1 MERSGKVLLGLVGA
15 TSMLLLDAAPA
26 MGAMLEEVVVTARKR
41 EESLQDVPV
50 SIQALDA
57 TKLERYD
64 STHLSEIADMANN
77 VQITAGTNG
86 SGGSFIIRGYGSP
99 ATDSGIESSVAL
111 NIDGVQTARGFVSRT
126 AFFDLQSVQILKGP
140 QALFFG
146 KDSPAG
152 VVGVTSAMPTDQ
164 FETKV
169 VGGYE
174 TGTDEYILE
183 GVVSGPL
190 ADRLNGR
197 LAVRYTDRGGWVDNN
212 AGFVENSNGEIL
224 PAEPYDLPGATTDIG
239 EVTTYTG
246 RLTMDWAATDDLQ
259 VTAKLF
265 ATNEESDGLST
276 NEFANCTTP
285 GVNQIALIGV
295 GVRTDPFGD
304 CDLDNETSIGTPPQE
319 ILDTWDVDV
328 GEHYWSDYEAIMGTV
343 NVEWQRGWGTIS
355 SITGYLDYSFRGL
368 DNFGG
373 NLFPAY
379 LGYNPDWHE
388 QLSQELRLNTELP
401 GPVNFMVGF
410 YVDTFDRD
418 HESSIKLANF
428 GPDPATGFGN
438 DAHVVQNTE
447 GDSWSTFA
455 QVRWDITDEWELAA
469 GGRFTHDE
477 KKGTQENVYL
487 HTFFAL
493 GGGMV
498 PVGQSVDADF
508 EDEHFSPEV
517 TLTWRPSNDLTLW
530 GAYKTGYKSGGYST
544 PTVLSSFYTPDS
556 IVFEPEEAEG
566 FEVGVKST
574 LLDGRMRLNATA
586 YTYEFTNLQVS
597 VLDVLTTA
605 FYISNAA
612 EAKTTGFELDTV
624 FQATDALQL
633 YAEFGYND
641 GEYERYPGAACYPGQ
656 PVGSDACMDF
666 NGDGVGDAQDL
677 SGALLSYAPEW
688 SGSLGF
694 EYAYPLN
701 PNWLVV
707 FSGEGIYTDDYRT
720 TSDGH
725 PEAVQDSFWRLRSRL
740 GLQST
745 DGVWDFSVIGRNL
758 TDKVYPVGGARPGAV
773 TRFDQS
779 GGGSLPRTLLF
790 QATYRM

>member
-1 MERSGKVLLGLVGA
+1 MKMRSRILLGCLGVG
-15 TSMLLLDAAPA
+15 SLLLLDAAPA
-26 MGAMLEEVVVTARKR
+26 AAATLEEVVVTARKR

-50 SIQALDA
+50 AIQALDNA
-57 TKLERYD
+57 KIERYD
-64 STHLSEIADMANN
+64 ATTLGEIADMANN

-126 AFFDLQSVQILKGP
+126 AFFDLESVQILKGP

-152 VVGVTSAMPTDQ
+152 VVGVTSASPTDQ
-164 FETKV
+164 FEAKV
-169 VGGYE
+169 LGGYE

-183 GVVSGPL
+183 GMVSGPL
-190 ADRLNGR
+190 AERLNGR
-197 LAVRYTDRGGWVDNN
+197 LAVRYSDQGGWVDNN
-212 AGFVENSNGEIL
+212 AGFVENSNGEVL

-239 EVTTYTG
+239 EITTYTG
-246 RLTMDWAATDDLQ
+246 RLTLDWMPTDDLQ

-265 ATNEESDGLST
+265 ATEEKSDGLSI
-276 NEFANCTTP
+276 NEFSNCSLP
-285 GVNQIALIGV
+285 GVNQVALIGV
-295 GVRTDPFGD
+295 GVRVDPFGD
-304 CDLDNETSIGTPPQE
+304 CELDNETSVGTPPRE
-319 ILDTWDVDV
+319 ILEAWNIDV
-328 GEHYWSDYEAIMGTV
+328 GEHYWSKYQAVMGTLAI
-343 NVEWQRGWGTIS
+343 EWQRDWGTIS
-355 SITGYLDYSFRGL
+355 SITGYLDYSFKGF

-388 QLSQELRLNTELP
+388 QLSQELRLNTELS
-401 GPVNFMVGF
+401 GPVNFMVGI
-410 YVDTFDRD
+410 YADTFERD

-428 GPDPATGFGN
+428 GPDPATGISN
-438 DAHVVQNTE
+438 DAHVVQRTE
-447 GDSWSTFA
+447 GDSWSAFA
-455 QVRWDITDEWELAA
+455 QVRWDVTDQWELAA

-477 KKGTQENVYL
+477 KEGTQQNVYL

-493 GGGMV
+493 SGGFV
-498 PVGQSVDADF
+498 PVGQPVDADF

-517 TLTWRPSNDLTLW
+517 TVTWRPTDTLTLW
-530 GAYKTGYKSGGYST
+530 SAYKTGYKSGGYST

-566 FEVGVKST
+566 FEIGVKST

-586 YTYEFTNLQVS
+586 YSYEFTNLQVS

-612 EAKTTGFELDTV
+612 EAQTTGFEFDVV
-624 FQATDALQL
+624 FQATDELQI

-641 GEYERYPGAACYPGQ
+641 GEYESYPGAACFPGQ
-656 PVGSDACMDF
+656 PVGPNDCIDF
-666 NGDGVGDAQDL
+666 NGDGTGDAQDL
-677 SGALLSYAPEW
+677 SGARLGYAPKW

-694 EYAYPLN
+694 EYVRPLN
-701 PNWLVV
+701 ANWLMLL
-707 FSGEGIYTDDYRT
+707 SAEGIYTDEYRT

-725 PEAVQDSFWRLRSRL
+725 PEAVQDSFWRLRSRI
-740 GLQST
+740 GLQSS
-745 DGVWDFSVIGRNL
+745 DGTWDFSVIGRNL
-758 TDKVYPVGGARPGAV
+758 TDEIYPTGGARPGAV
-773 TRFDQS
+773 TRFDQG
-779 GGGSLPRTLLF
+779 GGGSLPRTVLF